1 MEKKDKL
8 TEWFKD
14 LNDIYNKKIEI
25 EKKMESQGIET
36 LTEIKDN
43 DYGL

>member
-25 EKKMESQGIET
+25 EKKMESQGIEI